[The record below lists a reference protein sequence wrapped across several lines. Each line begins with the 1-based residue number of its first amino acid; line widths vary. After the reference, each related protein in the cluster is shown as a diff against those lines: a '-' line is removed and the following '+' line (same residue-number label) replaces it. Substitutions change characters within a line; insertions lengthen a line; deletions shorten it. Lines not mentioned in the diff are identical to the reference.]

1 MEKLTATYNKEE
13 LAWETSEVLLKR
25 DIYLMITLKRPG
37 KLVIRQRT
45 QDGKMSR
52 VPIKRHKDMKDFKLR
67 IIVLPESV
75 GIKIFTSTEPKEVKY
90 AYI

>member
-1 MEKLTATYNKEE
+1 MEKLTAIYNKEE
-13 LAWETSEVLLKR
+13 LAWETAEVVLKR
-25 DIYLMITLKRPG
+25 DIYLMVTLNKPG

-45 QDGKMSR
+45 QDGKFPR
-52 VPIKRHKDMKDFKLR
+52 IPIKRHKDMRIFKLR